1 MSFFN
6 SETTQEQSVPVEQQ
20 DSTTV
25 PSPNIYNQYNNATGF
40 QNNMS
45 QFGFPDMATQ
55 SQYQSALQAFGYGY
69 PGLKGQAG
77 LFGMQSHLNGG
88 LIYGKYSKI
97 THFWAIFITLWKV
110 AGQLDAN

>member
-6 SETTQEQSVPVEQQ
+6 SETQPEQSTGPLEQQ
-20 DSTTV
+20 QQDTSTV
-25 PSPNIYNQYNNATGF
+25 PSPNIYSQYNNATGAF

-55 SQYQSALQAFGYGY
+55 TQQYQSALQAFGYGY

-97 THFWAIFITLWKV
+97 LTPELFS
-110 AGQLDAN
+110 